1 MLFRESKKYL
11 KKAQV
16 YMNRTN
22 HGGNIEEKFLNFVL
36 TQTPRGRPDQI
47 LKGMDE
53 YCRNN
58 WMMHVGDEKGVALID
73 TLKKHQPKTI
83 LEFGCYCGYSALL
96 MAHHSDAVIHTV
108 DINKEWNLIASKI
121 LEHAG
126 VSERVKIYDGTIQ

>member
-22 HGGNIEEKFLNFVL
+22 NGGNIEEKFLNFVL

-83 LEFGCYCGYSALL
+83 LGP
-96 MAHHSDAVIHTV
+96 AHGPSLRRSHPHRG
-108 DINKEWNLIASKI
+108 
-121 LEHAG
+121 H
-126 VSERVKIYDGTIQ
+126 Q